1 MTGEWVERPRVWS
14 DTNVEHCPVCG
25 CLIPRRAWR
34 FGGETPLEVCT
45 PACEE
50 LYETYYKPTHGAL
63 ADDHH

>member
-1 MTGEWVERPRVWS
+1 
-14 DTNVEHCPVCG
+14 VEHCPVCG